1 MTKQLTLLSILV
13 LAASAGACGKKDA
26 GSSAK
31 DQPAAKPTDDPSAA
45 VAAKPAD
52 KPAAP
57 PTSVAPP
64 PAAPSGPSADESKEF
79 LGLVLPPMGKWKPT
93 WDADAKVA
101 KWEND
106 DYMTGIVIRIVKDK
120 LDTIDNLKEAAP
132 MMMQLGTAIVKVEDT
147 KTTDKGWYAV
157 VDDDEGGKNVEM
169 TYVRKF
175 GDSQI
180 VCSGNLTPRKDPTGA
195 GGIKKKRSSRRASR

>member
-1 MTKQLTLLSILV
+1 MMKKTFAAALLV
-13 LAASAGACGKKDA
+13 FAVAACGKKKDDA
-26 GSSAK
+26 PAK
-31 DQPAAKPTDDPSAA
+31 TDDKPTAAKPADDKAA
-45 VAAKPAD
+45 PADKPAD

-57 PTSVAPP
+57 P
-64 PAAPSGPSADESKEF
+64 AAAGPSADEGKEF

-106 DYMTGIVIRIVKDK
+106 DFMTGIVIRIVKDK
-120 LDTIDNLKEAAP
+120 LDSIDDLKEAAP
-132 MMMQLGTAIVKVEDT
+132 MMMQLGTAITEVVET

-157 VDDDEGGKNVEM
+157 VKDDEGKNVEM
-169 TYVRKF
+169 VYVRKF

-180 VCSGNLTPRKDPTGA
+180 VCSGNTTPQKDPTSI
-195 GGIKKKRSSRRASR
+195 GGIKKEEIIKACESVTVKK